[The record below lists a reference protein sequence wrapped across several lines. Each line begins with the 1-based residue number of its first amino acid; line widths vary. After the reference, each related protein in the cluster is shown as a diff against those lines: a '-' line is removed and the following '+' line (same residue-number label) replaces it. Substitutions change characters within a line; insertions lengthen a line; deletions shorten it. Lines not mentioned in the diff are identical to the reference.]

1 MRENN
6 KILVLLS
13 LILFF
18 TGCKTVENAKDN
30 IKYVYNSTSSRDTIV
45 MQSIDSVLIYNIGDT
60 IREKTIQ
67 IRYFENKSYK
77 IDTLIQKDTVKDVK
91 TITKEVEKKLNKWQ
105 KTMQAGGYV
114 LLFTIFAA
122 LIYLVFYIIYKI
134 RKK

>member
-18 TGCKTVENAKDN
+18 TGCKTAENAKDN

-45 MQSIDSVLIYNIGDT
+45 MNSIDSVMIFKIGDT

-67 IRYFENKSYK
+67 IRYFDTKSY
-77 IDTLIQKDTVKDVK
+77 IKDTVIKADTIKDIK
-91 TITKEVEKKLNKWQ
+91 TITKKVEKPLNKWQ
-105 KTMQAGGYV
+105 KTMQAGGYI
-114 LLFTIFAA
+114 LLFSIFAA

-134 RKK
+134 KKK

>member
-6 KILVLLS
+6 KIFVLLS

-18 TGCKTVENAKDN
+18 MGCKTVENAKDN

-45 MQSIDSVLIYNIGDT
+45 MQSIDSVLIYSIGDT

-67 IRYFENKSYK
+67 IRYFETKSYV
-77 IDTLIQKDTVKDVK
+77 KDTVIQRDTIKDVK

-105 KTMQAGGYV
+105 QTMQAGGYV